1 MLAWTFLLM
10 HSIIPHN
17 HMHGSHTGC
26 QELLHKHTTVNEDS
40 DLTLSFNSQ
49 CEGSNVC
56 HFSGLLFNQDNQ
68 DNLLF
73 SSKKDTYCYH
83 LQLSKA
89 VFIST
94 TVNYVFDSYRGTY
107 SLRAP
112 PAG

>member
-1 MLAWTFLLM
+1 MQGC
-10 HSIIPHN
+10 HS
-17 HMHGSHTGC
+17 GC
-26 QELLHKHTTVNEDS
+26 QELLHGQTSGNEDC
-40 DLTLSFNSQ
+40 DLTSSFSSQ
-49 CEGSNVC
+49 PEESNVC

-73 SSKKDTYCYH
+73 SSKKDNYCYH
-83 LQLSKA
+83 LQLNKA

-94 TVNYVFDSYRGTY
+94 TVNYVFDSYRGTS